1 MFDCWA
7 KCNHEINRE
16 GDHMAKGNDAG
27 DLDVPKKKSKL
38 LVIIILILFIAILG
52 GGGYF
57 AYLKFFKAPDSN
69 SVAEGQTPTEVEA
82 SASLKAESKSA
93 PAKEEKKDDKKSG
106 NKKDDKVAPVTS
118 INNLVTNL
126 ADTGVRRYIR
136 ISIEFEFKDDGV
148 AHEFSD
154 KFQARVKDAILT
166 LLWSKSSDTLSGV
179 EGMSMLK
186 EDIKTRVN
194 QIMGPGAVKQV
205 FILDRV
211 IQ

>member
-1 MFDCWA
+1 
-7 KCNHEINRE
+7 
-16 GDHMAKGNDAG
+16 MAKGNDAG
-27 DLDVPKKKSKL
+27 DLDVPKKKGKL
-38 LVIIILILFIAILG
+38 LVIIILIMSIAVLG

-57 AYLKFFKAPDSN
+57 AYMKFFKAPNSN
-69 SVAEGQTPTEVEA
+69 PIEEGQTPSEVE
-82 SASLKAESKSA
+82 SGGSLKAEGKSA

-118 INNLVTNL
+118 INNIVTNL
-126 ADTGVRRYIR
+126 ADPGGRRYIR
-136 ISIEFEFKDDGV
+136 MSVEFEFKDDSV

-154 KFQARVKDAILT
+154 KYQMRVKDAILT
-166 LLWSKSSDTLSGV
+166 LLWSKSSDTLSVV
-179 EGMSMLK
+179 EGMSTLK
-186 EDIKTRVN
+186 EDIKSRVN

>member
-1 MFDCWA
+1 
-7 KCNHEINRE
+7 
-16 GDHMAKGNDAG
+16 MAKGNDAG
-27 DLDVPKKKSKL
+27 DLDVTKKKGKL
-38 LVIIILILFIAILG
+38 LVIIILIMSIAVLG

-57 AYLKFFKAPDSN
+57 AYMKFFKTPN
-69 SVAEGQTPTEVEA
+69 STSIAEGQTPSEVESGGA
-82 SASLKAESKSA
+82 LKAESKSA
-93 PAKEEKKDDKKSG
+93 QPKEEKKDDKKSG

-166 LLWSKSSDTLSGV
+166 LLWSKSSDTLAGV
-179 EGMSMLK
+179 EGMSVLK
-186 EDIKTRVN
+186 EEIKGRVN